1 MTIARLSQTFSVAP
15 QVRRED
21 IAGIAAA
28 GFRAVVNNRPDG
40 ESPDQP
46 TSLTLGAE
54 AKKLGLAYAHIP
66 IVPGQ
71 MDDASARALERFL
84 SDVGGPVVGFCRTGT
99 RSASLW
105 ALAQASHQPVGDIL
119 AATARAGYDLSS
131 LRPRLEDARG
141 GGGVGEG
148 RGSGH
153 A

>member
-1 MTIARLSQTFSVAP
+1 MTIARLSPTFSVAP
-15 QVRRED
+15 QIRRED
-21 IAGIAAA
+21 LAGIAAA

-40 ESPDQP
+40 EAPDQP
-46 TSLTLGAE
+46 TSLTLEAE

-66 IVPGQ
+66 IVPAQ

-84 SDVGGPVVGFCRTGT
+84 GDVGGPVVGFCRTGT

-105 ALAQASHQPVGDIL
+105 ALAQASHRPVGDIL

-131 LRPRLEDARG
+131 LQPRLEDAR
-141 GGGVGEG
+141 GGVGEG